1 MKSFWTEEKRGDMT
15 QVEQL
20 AAFVVRT
27 RYEDLSEEAR
37 QQLKIRIIDALGC
50 AIGALEGPPL
60 NMLRVQ
66 LEDFGGKPLVTLIG
80 GGKTAPDRAA
90 LYNSA
95 LVRYLDYNDSYIA
108 KMRPAIPATTSARYS
123 PPASMHRK
131 AARSF

>member
-1 MKSFWTEEKRGDMT
+1 MKNFWTEEKRGDMT

-90 LYNSA
+90 LYNAAWS
-95 LVRYLDYNDSYIA
+95 DTWTTMIA
-108 KMRPAIPATTSARYS
+108 TLPKTRPAIPATTSARYS

-131 AARSF
+131 VARSF